1 MASWNLF
8 TAALAFMRA
17 DLEYLKLL
25 RGHASYTDQDEPSV
39 ASPEWEEIIKAKRK
53 KDELEKQMFAIWT
66 DRNHEPKA
74 PTPAP
79 KKRRKKK

>member
-25 RGHASYTDQDEPSV
+25 RKHASYTDEDEPSV
-39 ASPEWEEIIKAKRK
+39 ASAEWEEITKAKHK
-53 KDELEKQMFAIWT
+53 KDELERQMFAIWT
-66 DRNHEPKA
+66 GRNHEQP
-74 PTPAP
+74 PPAP
-79 KKRRKKK
+79 PRKKK